1 MKKIERKK
9 VLFLNDNG
17 EMDGHVAVLESDL
30 DELEQRVERLEGVLS
45 GDPNLTATKEQRE
58 MWRQSAVRYTDK
70 CEIKIKE
77 LEQQR
82 DEAVEALITVY
93 YYTPSTWLCGNID
106 IKDII
111 ERITGQAWEEI
122 KVGKHE

>member
-1 MKKIERKK
+1 MKKIER
-9 VLFLNDNG
+9 F
-17 EMDGHVAVLESDL
+17 EMLELPPYTNVVEVRESDL
-30 DELEQRVERLEGVLS
+30 D
-45 GDPNLTATKEQRE
+45 
-58 MWRQSAVRYTDK
+58 
-70 CEIKIKE
+70 E

-122 KVGKHE
+122 KAGKR

>member
-1 MKKIERKK
+1 MKKIERFVVWESSNEAKHCNHQAVISQKK
-9 VLFLNDNG
+9 CMVNI
-17 EMDGHVAVLESDL
+17 ADL
-30 DELEQRVERLEGVLS
+30 DELEQENKLFYENWQTFVAIA
-45 GDPNLTATKEQRE
+45 NEQRIA
-58 MWRQSAVRYTDK
+58 RVAIR
-70 CEIKIKE
+70 
-77 LEQQR
+77 QQR